1 MYKPRKIGIL
11 AAIFSLLLVYC
22 NIPVAKS
29 QGSSSERA
37 VATANVIES
46 LQLITI
52 RDINLITPTS
62 DNNQLFISP
71 KESPFAGQFRISGS
85 NNTNVRITFL
95 KNETIEELNGNG
107 GVLELAY
114 VLSGNTEDNQY
125 QSILFGPSGEF
136 NIQIGELGTYFLWVG
151 AVVNTSNATAGEYLS
166 EFTIELEYT

>member
-1 MYKPRKIGIL
+1 MNERKKIGSLVVIL
-11 AAIFSLLLVYC
+11 SFALVYW

-29 QGSSSERA
+29 QGKSSERA

-52 RDINLITPTS
+52 RDITLITPTY
-62 DNNQLFISP
+62 DGNQLFISP
-71 KESPFAGQFRISGS
+71 KESPFAGQFLISGS
-85 NNTNVRITFL
+85 NRTNVRITYL
-95 KNETIEELNGNG
+95 KNEMIEELTGNG

-136 NIQIGELGTYFLWVG
+136 DIQIGESGTYFLWVG

>member
-1 MYKPRKIGIL
+1 MYERRKIATL
-11 AAIFSLLLVYC
+11 VVVLNLLLIYWNV
-22 NIPVAKS
+22 PEAKAQTNNS
-29 QGSSSERA
+29 GRS

-52 RDINLITPTS
+52 RDINLISPTYDS
-62 DNNQLFISP
+62 NQLFISP
-71 KESPFAGQFRISGS
+71 KESPFAGQFQISGS
-85 NNTNVRITFL
+85 NRTTVRITYL
-95 KNETIEELNGNG
+95 KNEMIEELSGNG

-136 NIQIGELGTYFLWVG
+136 DIQIGESGTYFLWVG
-151 AVVNTSNATAGEYLS
+151 AIVNTSNASAGEYLS